1 MHGGKEA
8 IGNLH
13 RATVERVCAPAQARR
28 VDRML
33 PLLSE
38 QELTYYKRG
47 RNAHV
52 HQIPKNATREQYA
65 KATGL
70 ECLFGA
76 LYLAGR
82 VERLNELFLQRWR
95 NLMPFDALFL
105 TAVRRELEGS
115 LTGCRVDKVQQPQR
129 DTLILSMR
137 GAAGGGKLLLT
148 ASPNHPRIH
157 LTNEPAENPAQPPM
171 FCMLLRK
178 HLTGGR
184 LVGMQQPEMERL
196 LDLTFDCTD
205 EMGSPTQKHLILEI
219 MGRNSNLILTAEDGR
234 ILDCLRRVDFE
245 MSEQRQV
252 LPGLYYHLPPTQGKR
267 DPFAVTQEELTALLA
282 AQRSPRRLDGWL
294 LDTFGGFSPLV
305 CRELAFCLTGDLDT
319 DVSELPEAEKTALAA
334 RLHARIEQLRTQ
346 PPQPVLLEKDG
357 RPWDF
362 TCLPVTQYGDFVRQE
377 AFDSFSRLLDRFYA
391 ARDRADAIRQS
402 SQVIRKTVSNL
413 QARTARKLENQRKE
427 LAATHDRE
435 RLRRLGDILT
445 ANLYAVKRG
454 QTKLRAADFY
464 DPEMKEIE
472 IPLNPAI
479 SPQQNAAKFYKD
491 YQKAKTAEKVPTEQ
505 IARGEQ
511 ELAYLASV
519 LDALTRAESVR
530 DLQEIR
536 AELVSGGYLRQT
548 DRKKQM
554 KLPPSRPMR
563 FVSSDGFG
571 IWVGRSNRQNDELT
585 TKLAAKTDLWLHV
598 QKIPGSHVIIE
609 TGGQTPPDRTVTEAM
624 QLAAYYSQAREG
636 QNVPVDYTPVKYVKK
651 ARRGQP
657 GMVISRRTRPPSSRR
672 TRRCA
677 RR

>member
-1 MHGGKEA
+1 
-8 IGNLH
+8 
-13 RATVERVCAPAQARR
+13 
-28 VDRML
+28 
-33 PLLSE
+33 
-38 QELTYYKRG
+38 
-47 RNAHV
+47 
-52 HQIPKNATREQYA
+52 
-65 KATGL
+65 
-70 ECLFGA
+70 
-76 LYLAGR
+76 
-82 VERLNELFLQRWR
+82 
-95 NLMPFDALFL
+95 MPFDALFL

-454 QTKLRAADFY
+454 QTKLCAADFY

-491 YQKAKTAEKVPTEQ
+491 YQKAKTAEKVLTEQ

-609 TGGQTPPDRTVTEAM
+609 TGGQTPPDRGD
-624 QLAAYYSQAREG
+624 AARGLLFAGTGGAERPGRLYAG
-636 QNVPVDYTPVKYVKK
+636 QICEK
-651 ARRGQP
+651 ARRGPAGHGDLHDVPDRRRHAGRGAVRGAEGEELMEERHYAFFQNTDCEYFP
-657 GMVISRRTRPPSSRR
+657 CHKTAHPESFNCLFCYCPLYALGRECGGNFCYTESGIKNCVNCMFPHRKENYDRVI
-672 TRRCA
+672 A
-677 RR
+677 RFGDIVRKMQESEKEHE